1 MTEYD
6 SLIQAAQ
13 GLLLLDSPNMSNT
26 GMSSQERTGEL
37 PSTTV
42 SNSRPDKNP
51 GQPTDLFTRRVR
63 RFYRQL
69 ESAECLVRSEN
80 PLTDDLIAAK
90 TKLAHLNDECEAAG
104 EDCDMSDSLNNTLD
118 EITHHCSQIT
128 SRINDRI
135 KRCKTEE
142 AQTGLISENQHFR
155 PTAPQVHLSKLPTPK
170 FDNEGRSYSS
180 WKKATK
186 TLIERYQ
193 TEELALLRPQNEC
206 VKKVP

>member
-80 PLTDDLIAAK
+80 PLTDDLIAVK
-90 TKLAHLNDECEAAG
+90 TKHAHLND
-104 EDCDMSDSLNNTLD
+104 
-118 EITHHCSQIT
+118 Q
-128 SRINDRI
+128 
-135 KRCKTEE
+135 
-142 AQTGLISENQHFR
+142 
-155 PTAPQVHLSKLPTPK
+155 
-170 FDNEGRSYSS
+170 
-180 WKKATK
+180 
-186 TLIERYQ
+186 
-193 TEELALLRPQNEC
+193 
-206 VKKVP
+206 